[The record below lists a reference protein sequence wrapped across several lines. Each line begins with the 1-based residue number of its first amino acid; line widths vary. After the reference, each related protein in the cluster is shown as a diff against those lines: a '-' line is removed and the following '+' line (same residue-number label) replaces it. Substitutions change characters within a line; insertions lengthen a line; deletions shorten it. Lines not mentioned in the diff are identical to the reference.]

1 MIPKKLPRGLKEYIC
16 KGYKLIQQSHELEYQ
31 QKVVMLENL
40 FSLGAGAGWR
50 PKAITMGALQ
60 LFSDNDFKLPKGLE
74 RAHKF
79 HRRDT
84 LKQLIETT
92 WDADEWWDWFIERD
106 YTTLATRKENR
117 NEAEFETL
125 TTFEIPLELNLFWGK
140 RVGFE
145 YGEPEREF
153 LKNLADKKLK

>member
-1 MIPKKLPRGLKEYIC
+1 MIPKKLPQGLREYIC
-16 KGYKLIQQSHELEYQ
+16 QGFKFIQQSDELAYQ
-31 QKVVMLENL
+31 QKVDMLGNL
-40 FSLGAGAGWR
+40 FSLGAGTGWR
-50 PKAITMGALQ
+50 PRAITMGALR
-60 LFSDNDFKLPKGLE
+60 LFSDNNFKLPKGLE

-84 LKQLIETT
+84 LKTLIETN
-92 WDADEWWDWFIERD
+92 WEGDEWWDWFIERD

-117 NEAEFETL
+117 NEAEFENL

-145 YGEPEREF
+145 YGEAEREF
-153 LKNLADKKLK
+153 LKNLANKNLK